1 MTPADRPAGAFRR
14 GWLGTAL
21 GIVVSGGLL
30 WWAMRGVD
38 LRSAVA
44 ATRSASL
51 PWLLAGV
58 SLATATF
65 VIRVPRWRYLLRVE
79 GGAPLGAGPAWHGI
93 AIGFMANN
101 LIPRSGEFL
110 RAWVASRL
118 APVSFTSA
126 LSSVAVERIFDGLTL
141 TMMLAVALLSPAIP
155 PDARVGEMLVRDLAV
170 RGGIA
175 CLILL
180 AGALAVV
187 AMPGRAERLTRW
199 LVPWPGIADRLV
211 GLLGGVVHG
220 LGAMRSP
227 ARLGAVAVWSVILW
241 SAGAASFWLVGR
253 AFGIDLGVGGALLL
267 QGVLAF
273 GVAVPSTPGYVGVFE
288 ALIVAVL
295 VIFGVERDLA
305 FACAVTYHVTTFIPI
320 GLLGAWSLSRTPVS
334 LRDLR
339 SRPA

>member
-1 MTPADRPAGAFRR
+1 MTLAEPAPGPARR

-21 GIVVSGGLL
+21 GVTVSGVLL

-38 LRSAVA
+38 LRGALDA
-44 ATRSASL
+44 ARSASL
-51 PWLLAGV
+51 PWLLVGV
-58 SLATATF
+58 AVATATF
-65 VIRVPRWRYLLRVE
+65 VIRVPRWRYLLRAE
-79 GGAPLGAGPAWHGI
+79 DGTPLGRGPAWHGI

-141 TMMLAVALLSPAIP
+141 TAMLAAALFSPSIP
-155 PDARVGEMLVRDLAV
+155 PDARVGDLLVRDLAL
-170 RGGIA
+170 RGGII

-187 AMPGRAERLTRW
+187 AMPARAERLARRF
-199 LVPWPGIADRLV
+199 LPWPAVADRIVAFLH
-211 GLLGGVVHG
+211 GVVHG
-220 LGAMRSP
+220 LGAMKSP
-227 ARLGAVAVWSVILW
+227 ARLGAVALWSVILW

-305 FACAVTYHVTTFIPI
+305 FAFAVTYHVTTFVPI

-339 SRPA
+339 TRPA